1 MFFAKPTA
9 FVTVLLAL
17 SIIIPLRLAA
27 SESEVAPAAP
37 DSEVAPVVASDG
49 DGVPVDSVAPEP
61 IQAVSAED
69 DSAGD
74 VNPPEEGKDDAA
86 AAPADESV
94 SEDADKGSK
103 KSASK
108 SKKKGDKSQKSAAKG
123 KKKGSDDEDDKKK
136 DPNRVEWLPFPV
148 VGGNTDMGILLGA
161 QLMLAKFK
169 EGYTPYRFR
178 THTQISLSFKG
189 GEKGVQIPVHMDFVK
204 LDFPGLAGG
213 KLRLGLGFH
222 YDQVNN
228 SGYFGVGNKAPYLR
242 SWWDSELNRTV
253 QPVSRTYQY
262 MRQEPK
268 LRVSFRYRLQ
278 TNLELALGLRFMWM
292 RITPFEDSKLAA
304 DMDGLYGLQ
313 DHFGLQFAAG
323 VIYDTRDHEYNPVK
337 GIYVESS
344 LRFSPGM
351 DNNLHYGAFGTDARF
366 FVPILGPQL
375 SFATRL
381 MLDMLFGNVPFY
393 EMARAGAFEPIEFI
407 GGRMG
412 LSGIPEGRYHG
423 KIKVGANLELRSQ
436 IFPFRI
442 KKYRGMFG
450 TAFFC
455 NIGRVWAD
463 YSGNALLDGNSL
475 GLKVAAGGGLRIQ
488 FGETV
493 IIRADLAWAKE
504 ARDAGSPVGIYLD
517 AYHPF

>member
-74 VNPPEEGKDDAA
+74 VNPPEEVKDDAA

-94 SEDADKGSK
+94 SEDDDKGSK

-169 EGYTPYRFR
+169 EGYPPYRFR

-213 KLRLGLGFH
+213 KL
-222 YDQVNN
+222 Q
-228 SGYFGVGNKAPYLR
+228 
-242 SWWDSELNRTV
+242 
-253 QPVSRTYQY
+253 
-262 MRQEPK
+262 
-268 LRVSFRYRLQ
+268 
-278 TNLELALGLRFMWM
+278 
-292 RITPFEDSKLAA
+292 
-304 DMDGLYGLQ
+304 
-313 DHFGLQFAAG
+313 
-323 VIYDTRDHEYNPVK
+323 
-337 GIYVESS
+337 
-344 LRFSPGM
+344 
-351 DNNLHYGAFGTDARF
+351 
-366 FVPILGPQL
+366 
-375 SFATRL
+375 
-381 MLDMLFGNVPFY
+381 
-393 EMARAGAFEPIEFI
+393 
-407 GGRMG
+407 
-412 LSGIPEGRYHG
+412 
-423 KIKVGANLELRSQ
+423 
-436 IFPFRI
+436 
-442 KKYRGMFG
+442 
-450 TAFFC
+450 
-455 NIGRVWAD
+455 IGRASCRERV
-463 YSGNALLDGNSL
+463 
-475 GLKVAAGGGLRIQ
+475 
-488 FGETV
+488 
-493 IIRADLAWAKE
+493 
-504 ARDAGSPVGIYLD
+504 
-517 AYHPF
+517 